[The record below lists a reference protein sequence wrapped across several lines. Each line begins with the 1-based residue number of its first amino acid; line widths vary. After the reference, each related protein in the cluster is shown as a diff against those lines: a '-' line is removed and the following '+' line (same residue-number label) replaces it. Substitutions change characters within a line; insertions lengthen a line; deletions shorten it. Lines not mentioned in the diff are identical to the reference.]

1 MVRGIVLQFQR
12 PGLVQLAGGVD
23 FSQNCLGHGRSTS
36 LTAQIPVDGG
46 TILVSFRHDEGR
58 TAGEYQDDVFVDIGH
73 SLDQFLLALG
83 QFHMQP
89 VHALGFQ
96 NLIQTHAE
104 QNHFRILCDANCFL
118 DHPRIRLGI
127 FPVKA
132 LRIAG
137 DVQSM
142 GSQAVVEIVQLC
154 GVDLTG
160 ACPLIPG
167 CFGKVTDDGGFGF
180 LFQGENAV
188 VVQQDDGACGAF
200 FCNGVVG
207 ILVKFLGCGG
217 YGFSEGEYLI

>member
-1 MVRGIVLQFQR
+1 MQ
-12 PGLVQLAGGVD
+12 
-23 FSQNCLGHGRSTS
+23 
-36 LTAQIPVDGG
+36 
-46 TILVSFRHDEGR
+46 TIE
-58 TAGEYQDDVFVDIGH
+58 
-73 SLDQFLLALG
+73 
-83 QFHMQP
+83 P
-89 VHALGFQ
+89 LGFQ
-96 NLIQTHAE
+96 DLVQANAE
-104 QNHFRILCDANCFL
+104 QNCFRILCDANCFL

-132 LRIAG
+132 LGIAG

-188 VVQQDDGACGAF
+188 VVQKHDGAFCAF
-200 FCNGVVG
+200 FRDFMVSIHIEG
-207 ILVKFLGCGG
+207 FGCSG
-217 YGFSEGEYLI
+217 YRFREGEYLL